1 MWVVKGKWKVI
12 YNLVVDFKEWITQQ
26 YLEWRGDAYGRTNTV
41 SDFADYLDVKQQ
53 MVSSWMN
60 GNSKP
65 SLKSI
70 NKLAFRLGY
79 EVYDVLEIP
88 EDERPVRYD
97 IRKLIQKV
105 PPENQEE
112 LRDLIERYLIGK
124 GWERID

>member
-1 MWVVKGKWKVI
+1 
-12 YNLVVDFKEWITQQ
+12 
-26 YLEWRGDAYGRTNTV
+26 
-41 SDFADYLDVKQQ
+41 